1 MNSNLQ
7 GKVLIVDDEED
18 LCRIIAAKLR
28 KAGFQTDAAHTGQ
41 AALERLEKEPV
52 DVVILDYMLPD
63 VTGLDILQKI
73 RIEFP
78 PVKVIMLTAY
88 GNVEH
93 AVKAMRLGAFDY
105 LNKPTELEVIRELI
119 MKACEASRLQKE
131 NEQLREQLETQEADE
146 ELVYQSERMR
156 EIFRMLERIKNTAA
170 PVLILGE
177 SGTGKTALA
186 KWLHRHGDR
195 GKRPFVSLNCAAIPE
210 SLLESELFG
219 YRKGAFT
226 GATESRAGKFEAAD
240 GGTIFLDEIGEMPL
254 TMQAKL
260 LSVIEEKSFMKLGS
274 TAYIHV
280 DVRIITATNRNIR
293 RLVQEGKFRQD
304 LYYRLNLVEIELPPL
319 RERKEDIPLIAKR
332 YMAILNRKYNKEVL
346 LTDEVIDELCRP
358 DWPGNVRELLNVLE
372 RIHII
377 HPDGLVGRGALTDF
391 PLLAASGDFGTHK
404 LGEPG
409 LIASDENPERNATAP
424 LMPPPIPE
432 VKEPLPKMLN
442 DVEEEIIRRALEQTD
457 GNRTRAA
464 EMLGISRHTL
474 LYKLKKL
481 NID

>member
-1 MNSNLQ
+1 MNSNPK
-7 GKVLIVDDEED
+7 GEILIVDDEED

-28 KAGFQTDAAHTGQ
+28 KAGFQTHTAHTGQ
-41 AALERLEKEPV
+41 SALECLEKERV

-63 VTGLDILQKI
+63 ITGLDVLQKI
-73 RIEFP
+73 RAAFP

-119 MKACEASRLQKE
+119 VKACEASRLQKE
-131 NEQLREQLETQEADE
+131 NEQLRKQLEMREADE
-146 ELVYQSERMR
+146 KFVFRSDRMR
-156 EIFRMLERIKNTAA
+156 DIFRMLERVKNTHA

-186 KWLHRHGDR
+186 KWIHRHSDR
-195 GKRPFVSLNCAAIPE
+195 GKQPFVSLNCAAIPE

-226 GATESRAGKFEAAD
+226 GATETRAGKFEAAD

-254 TMQAKL
+254 VMQAKL
-260 LSVIEEKSFMKLGS
+260 LNVIEEKSFMKLGS
-274 TAYIHV
+274 TAYMHV
-280 DVRIITATNRNIR
+280 DVRVIAATNRDVR
-293 RLVQEGKFRQD
+293 RLVQEGRFRQD

-332 YMAILNRKYNKEVL
+332 HMAMLNRKYNKEVL
-346 LTDEVIDELCRP
+346 LTDEVIDELCKP

-377 HPDGLVGRGALTDF
+377 HPNGFVRRSALADL
-391 PLLAASGDFGTHK
+391 PLLSVRGGFGPKRSDGDSSPASTGNDERPEADPRTAA
-404 LGEPG
+404 
-409 LIASDENPERNATAP
+409 A
-424 LMPPPIPE
+424 IPDA
-432 VKEPLPKMLN
+432 KEPLHKVLSG
-442 DVEEEIIRRALEQTD
+442 VEEEMIRRALEKTN
-457 GNRTRAA
+457 GNRTKAA
-464 EMLGISRHTL
+464 ELLGISRHTL

>member
-1 MNSNLQ
+1 MHPNPQ
-7 GKVLIVDDEED
+7 GHILIVDDETD

-28 KAGFQTDAAHTGQ
+28 KAGFQTHAVHTGQ
-41 AALERLEKEPV
+41 AALEQLEKAPC

-73 RIEFP
+73 RTEFP
-78 PVKVIMLTAY
+78 LVKVIMLTAY

-105 LNKPTELEVIRELI
+105 LNKPTELEVIRELVV
-119 MKACEASRLQKE
+119 KACEASRLQKE
-131 NEQLREQLETQEADE
+131 NEQLREQLEVQEADE
-146 ELVYQSERMR
+146 ELVYQSESMR
-156 EIFRMLERIKNTAA
+156 DIFRMLERVKNTTA

-186 KWLHRHGDR
+186 KWIHRHSDR
-195 GKRPFVSLNCAAIPE
+195 SRQPFVSLNCAAIPE
-210 SLLESELFG
+210 ALLESELFG

-254 TMQAKL
+254 AMQAKL

-274 TAYIHV
+274 TAYIQV
-280 DVRIITATNRNIR
+280 DIRVITATNRDVR
-293 RLVQEGKFRQD
+293 RLVQEGRFRQD
-304 LYYRLNLVEIELPPL
+304 LYYRLNLVEIEIPPL
-319 RERKEDIPLIAKR
+319 RKRKEDIPLIAKR
-332 YMAILNRKYNKEVL
+332 YMAMLNRKYHKEVL
-346 LTDEVIDELCRP
+346 LTDEVIDELCKA

-377 HPDGLVGRGALTDF
+377 HPEGLVGRGALTDF
-391 PLLAASGDFGTHK
+391 PLLAAGGDFGRK
-404 LGEPG
+404 QPG
-409 LIASDENPERNATAP
+409 DPRPPASAENPEREAAGP
-424 LMPPPIPE
+424 LIPPPIPE

-442 DVEEEIIRRALEQTD
+442 DVEEEIIRRALQQTG
-457 GNRTRAA
+457 GNRTKAA